1 MQMPESLIRFMSC
14 LFLSIEP
21 HPFASTPPSPNCCHA
36 LPTLPVRPLL
46 KMAPIVQQHQ
56 LVDLSQKSLFVSAA
70 AIAFNPT
77 FWNIVARREYRTRF
91 MTKTFGGNAQRAC
104 YALAATIFG
113 LGLCRDFLYERALRH
128 QPPHPLLDTDAAKY
142 LGYAL
147 IAGGNILVVTST
159 WALGITGTFLGD
171 YFGILMDDMVTGFPF
186 SVCDAPM
193 YYGSTMSFLGTA
205 LLYGRPAGILLTAW
219 VLTVYLVALQEGLQE
234 QGRGQEAE
242 IVAVEEVLHQA
253 LPRESLSV
261 ALAVTSELWRG
272 LARAE

>member
-1 MQMPESLIRFMSC
+1 
-14 LFLSIEP
+14 
-21 HPFASTPPSPNCCHA
+21 
-36 LPTLPVRPLL
+36 
-46 KMAPIVQQHQ
+46 MAPIVQQHQ
-56 LVDLSQKSLFVSAA
+56 LVDLGQKSLFVSAA

-91 MTKTFGGNAQRAC
+91 MTKAFGGNAQTAC

-128 QPPHPLLDTDAAKY
+128 QPPHPLLENDAAKY
-142 LGYAL
+142 VGYAL
-147 IAGGNILVVTST
+147 IASGNILVITST
-159 WALGITGTFLGD
+159 YALGITGTFLGD

-219 VLTVYLVALQEGLQE
+219 VLTVYLVALQYENPFTAGIYAKREQE
-234 QGRGQEAE
+234 RASKNKG
-242 IVAVEEVLHQA
+242 
-253 LPRESLSV
+253 ESKKLK
-261 ALAVTSELWRG
+261 
-272 LARAE
+272 